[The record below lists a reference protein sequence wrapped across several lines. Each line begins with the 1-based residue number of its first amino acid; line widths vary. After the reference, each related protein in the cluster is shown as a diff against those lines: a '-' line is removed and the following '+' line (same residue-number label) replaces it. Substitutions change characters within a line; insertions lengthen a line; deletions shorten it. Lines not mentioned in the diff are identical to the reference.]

1 MHPSLATLNYSC
13 FEILVKDICCRVCNT
28 YIRGNDFNKESREL
42 DAPSFCSFF
51 FPFFFFLGSVASLV
65 FNLFFILNFPFLHIV
80 HYHLSLVTLC
90 AEKDTKYKRPAIY
103 DVLKRIKRVIGV
115 KCSPR
120 SQKVQNVLK
129 MIYGVRQKTYPCAR
143 FLTSKRFV

>member
-1 MHPSLATLNYSC
+1 MILGGEKTSLFRREVFLFFHKGWGRVETNFKNMHPSLATLNYSC

-51 FPFFFFLGSVASLV
+51 FSFFLFFLGSIASLV

-90 AEKDTKYKRPAIY
+90 AEKYKIQNTKGP
-103 DVLKRIKRVIGV
+103 
-115 KCSPR
+115 
-120 SQKVQNVLK
+120 QF
-129 MIYGVRQKTYPCAR
+129 MT
-143 FLTSKRFV
+143 F